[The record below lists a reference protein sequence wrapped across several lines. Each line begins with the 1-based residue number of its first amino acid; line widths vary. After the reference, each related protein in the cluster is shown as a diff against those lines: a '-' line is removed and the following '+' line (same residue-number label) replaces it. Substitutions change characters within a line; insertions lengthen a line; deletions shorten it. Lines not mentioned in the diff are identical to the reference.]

1 MKKYGLVIMLV
12 VLAGLAWYMFFLRGQ
27 ESDASS
33 EAFSEFAI
41 SDTSLVETFI
51 ISDTENNSITITR
64 KKDGKTWMIGDSE
77 YKALPSSVDL
87 ITNTFQRIRVKQDV
101 PEIAIEN
108 ILTLLAVRHKKVEI
122 FLKGEKKPHKTWFIG
137 SATNDHAGTY
147 MLLKIGDT
155 KSDIP
160 YITHKQD
167 MVGSLDVRF
176 HTTFQDWRFTGVFN
190 YPNPLNS
197 IKKIAIKFNQQIED
211 SYTIDVLDE
220 NTVSLY
226 NHQMQA
232 VPVFDSSQV
241 KHYLT
246 HYKKIHYNDIN
257 KDLTQDQVDSVF
269 ALVPHY
275 EISVTD
281 KNGKM
286 NEVQVWKMKKKDASP
301 ETNNQIVWSPEKAW
315 CRINGTNEIFKVQ
328 YFSWDV
334 LLKPLSYY
342 KKK

>member
-1 MKKYGLVIMLV
+1 MKKYGIVIALLVL
-12 VLAGLAWYMFFLRGQ
+12 LATLAWYAFFLGDQ

-33 EAFSEFAI
+33 EVFSEFAI
-41 SDTSLVETFI
+41 SDTSMVETFI

-101 PEIAIEN
+101 PEIAVDN

-122 FLKGEKKPHKTWFIG
+122 F
-137 SATNDHAGTY
+137 
-147 MLLKIGDT
+147 
-155 KSDIP
+155 
-160 YITHKQD
+160 
-167 MVGSLDVRF
+167 
-176 HTTFQDWRFTGVFN
+176 QDWRFTGVFN
-190 YPNPLNS
+190 YPPNS
-197 IKKIAIKFNQQIED
+197 IKKITVKFNQQIEN
-211 SYTIDVLDE
+211 SYTIDVLGE
-220 NTVSLY
+220 STVALY
-226 NHQMQA
+226 NHQMQPVA
-232 VPVFDSSQV
+232 VFDSSQV
-241 KHYLT
+241 KHYLS
-246 HYKKIHYNDIN
+246 HYKKIHYNDVN
-257 KDLTQDQVDSVF
+257 KELTQDQVDSVF

-281 KNGKM
+281 KNGKL

-301 ETNNQIVWSPEKAW
+301 ETNNQIVWNPEKAW

-328 YFSWDV
+328 WYSWDV
-334 LLKPLSYY
+334 LRKPLSYY

>member
-1 MKKYGLVIMLV
+1 MKKYGLIISLIILLSV
-12 VLAGLAWYMFFLRGQ
+12 LAWYMSFLGEQ

-33 EAFSEFAI
+33 EAFSEFAVA
-41 SDTSLVETFI
+41 DTSLIETFV

-101 PEIAIEN
+101 PEIAVEN

-122 FLKGEKKPHKTWFIG
+122 FLKGEEKPHKTWFIG
-137 SATNDHAGTY
+137 SATNDHTGTY

-155 KSDIP
+155 KSDVP
-160 YITHKQD
+160 YITYKQD

-190 YPNPLNS
+190 YPPNS
-197 IKKIAIKFNQQIED
+197 IKKIAVKFNQKIED
-211 SYTIDVLDE
+211 SYTIDVLGE
-220 NTVSLY
+220 NTVALY
-226 NHQMQA
+226 NHQMQPL
-232 VPVFDSSQV
+232 PVFDSSQV
-241 KHYLT
+241 KHYLS
-246 HYKKIHYNDIN
+246 HYKKIHYNDVN
-257 KDLTQDQVDSVF
+257 RELTQGQVDSVF

-281 KNGKM
+281 KNGKL
-286 NEVQVWKMKKKDASP
+286 NEVQVWKMKKKDASS
-301 ETNNQIVWSPEKAW
+301 ETNNQIVWNPEKAW

>member
-1 MKKYGLVIMLV
+1 MKKYGLVITLV
-12 VLAGLAWYMFFLRGQ
+12 VVLGALALYMSFLGNQ

-33 EAFSEFAI
+33 ETFSDFAI
-41 SDTSLVETFI
+41 ADTSLVETFI

-101 PEIAIEN
+101 PEKAIKN
-108 ILTLLAVRHKKVEI
+108 VLTSLAVRHKKVEV
-122 FLKGEKKPHKTWFIG
+122 FLKGEKKPYKTWFIG

-155 KSDIP
+155 KSDVP

-167 MVGSLDVRF
+167 MVGTLDVRF
-176 HTTFQDWRFTGVFN
+176 HTIFQDWRFTGVFN
-190 YPNPLNS
+190 YPINS
-197 IKKIAIKFNQQIED
+197 IKKIAVKFNHQIEN
-211 SYTIDVLDE
+211 SYTIETLDE
-220 NTVSLY
+220 ARVALY
-226 NHQMQA
+226 NHQMQP
-232 VPVFDSSQV
+232 VPIFDSSQV

-246 HYKKIHYNDIN
+246 HYKKIHYNEVN
-257 KDLTQDQVDSVF
+257 KELTQDQVDSVF
-269 ALVPHY
+269 ALVPDY

-281 KNGKM
+281 KNGKLK
-286 NEVQVWKMKKKDASP
+286 EVQVWKMKKYDASP
-301 ETNNQIVWSPEKAW
+301 ESDNQIVWNPEKGW
-315 CRINGTNEIFKVQ
+315 CRINGVNEIFKIQ
-328 YFSWDV
+328 YFSWDI